1 MPLHQFTS
9 GLQLG
14 YGIQPVNPVPVDS
27 FSGPYVGGST
37 TAAVALA
44 NSTIPAALRFLSL
57 EARILAPDPNNA
69 GQTLAYKYWYRGS
82 TADSGLVEF
91 SSASST
97 GSGVTLAVAGAGIV
111 LSPPGGTG
119 TVTFINNGVLSFNG
133 KTGEV
138 QLETVDGGTFA

>member
-1 MPLHQFTS
+1 MPLHQFTN

-27 FSGPYVGGST
+27 YSGPYVGGST

-57 EARILAPDPNNA
+57 EARILAPDPGNA

-82 TADSGLVEF
+82 TADAGLVEF
-91 SSASST
+91 SS
-97 GSGVTLAVAGAGIV
+97 
-111 LSPPGGTG
+111 
-119 TVTFINNGVLSFNG
+119 SFDSI
-133 KTGEV
+133 
-138 QLETVDGGTFA
+138 DGGTFV